1 VSSAKSPQEKKQLS
15 LERDRRNV
23 YGENAKSSRKNIPK
37 SKRLSQR
44 AARKA
49 ANTPLQAIK
58 GGVRE
63 EEAIAAEL
71 ASRTKQIERRGNAFV
86 KQPDL
91 PLGVV
96 LRRKNLKKQLAT
108 KAVGGGR

>member
-1 VSSAKSPQEKKQLS
+1 MSSAKSPQEKKQLS

-44 AARKA
+44 SARKA

-58 GGVRE
+58 GSIRE

-71 ASRTKQIERRGNAFV
+71 ASRTKLVDRRGNAFV
-86 KQPDL
+86 E
-91 PLGVV
+91 
-96 LRRKNLKKQLAT
+96 T
-108 KAVGGGR
+108 T